1 MPTPPPPASAPNAPT
16 QPASLWPHSTQA
28 AELPSTTF
36 ALSRFDPLADEQ
48 ALSDARFL
56 ASFDVCHPALALR
69 ALLLVQAVIAVGLM
83 VAAPSWSTFGGW
95 AAQGAFAGV
104 VSTLGWLVVIC
115 AAKQGLR
122 RLGSPAR
129 LAIVLSLG
137 AAAALLGWDF
147 GIGDGA
153 WRGTLGGYGGM
164 IFGFP
169 YTPHFP
175 IDSSQIATIGV
186 AVEGQAGVE
195 RVLNRLLRLQ
205 LIATVGYHYMFAGS
219 ESIVVDSSGN
229 TANTVTHGFH
239 LLLKGGIRFN
249 LGI

>member
-1 MPTPPPPASAPNAPT
+1 MRAMTQTKKDGGSRRAATPLSLPFSFSLPTT
-16 QPASLWPHSTQA
+16 L
-28 AELPSTTF
+28 F
-36 ALSRFDPLADEQ
+36 AGT
-48 ALSDARFL
+48 
-56 ASFDVCHPALALR
+56 LAL
-69 ALLLVQAVIAVGLM
+69 
-83 VAAPSWSTFGGW
+83 
-95 AAQGAFAGV
+95 FAGSRPAEAKLLEVYADAYVGGMYGTEPKFNSV
-104 VSTLGWLVVIC
+104 VTQKPDNTVGTDFFTDNSGGLLGLRAGIEVLYTDIYLQFDQLITSRGFSGSTLQ
-115 AAKQGLR
+115 AM
-122 RLGSPAR
+122 
-129 LAIVLSLG
+129 
-137 AAAALLGWDF
+137 LGWDF

-239 LLLKGGIRFN
+239 LLIKGGIRFN